1 MGSRVNIIVSYNG
14 VWEQKGE
21 KWNFKAGSNTIIHV
35 PIDVGYIELLEKL
48 YSKLKVDRSL
58 FDLKLEVP
66 FTCNDFSV
74 DPIEITDDEGVSA
87 LILENSKSLKHRV
100 PLCVSSIAK
109 NIALIDPSP
118 RASVNMENH
127 NQSCTAILQTATG
140 PSVCMGG
147 PSHNE
152 TFFPPTNLPHDDGY
166 EYEPYVN
173 DDPVALFGDNDER
186 VEGCSSSDD
195 NSEDQLSMLH
205 VVQVDNLNVR
215 PLPSRQESQGRR
227 TAGSESSRPTT
238 QDDGNRWSSPAYT
251 AEDIPCPSYAIPTLS
266 GVSCGVIE
274 VGNIFE
280 NKLELKT
287 KAHLYAMKQNFEFV
301 VKKSAWR
308 CREKALSYVRGTLEA
323 SYQKLPSYLFM
334 LQQKNPGTLIDFVTE
349 EDRFKYFFFSL
360 GVSRRGFRTCRPVL
374 CVDGTFLKTKYGGQM
389 LCAVALD
396 ANNHLYPVAFGIV
409 DSENHDSWK
418 YFMSKLKEAIGEVED
433 LAFVSDR
440 HASITHALETIFPDA
455 YHGACYHH
463 ISMNVVAKFKTD
475 HCHVLMYNAAYAF
488 RKFEFHANF
497 EKIKSKDPAIAQYLE
512 GMGFDKWSRAYFPGN
527 RYNIMTSNYA
537 ESFNNKTRDARSFPI
552 TTFVEF
558 IRFTLQSWFCNRRE
572 TSEKTTTTLAPTYE
586 KNLVDMAEKARFLIP
601 YAIGRHEFHVLD
613 GELNGEVD
621 LLNKTCTCGVFQ
633 IIGIPY
639 YYKIETWRSSYIE
652 SIYPTGNEEEWIVP
666 HDIMTITVRTPVQKN
681 PVGHPKKKQGR
692 PKMKRHPSNGDKLVV
707 PRKCSTCGG
716 LGHNRA
722 TCKVRV

>member
-1 MGSRVNIIVSYNG
+1 M
-14 VWEQKGE
+14 
-21 KWNFKAGSNTIIHV
+21 ATISI
-35 PIDVGYIELLEKL
+35 
-48 YSKLKVDRSL
+48 
-58 FDLKLEVP
+58 
-66 FTCNDFSV
+66 NDTSMAFRCV
-74 DPIEITDDEGVSA
+74 DPIESTNDEGVSA
-87 LILENSKSLKHRV
+87 LILDNSKSLKHRV
-100 PLCVSSIAK
+100 PICVSSIAK

-127 NQSCTAILQTATG
+127 NQSCTTVPQIAPG
-140 PSVCMGG
+140 PSLCMGG
-147 PSHNE
+147 PSHNK

-173 DDPVALFGDNDER
+173 DDPVAHFGDNDER

-195 NSEDQLSMLH
+195 NSEDRLSMLH
-205 VVQVDNLNVR
+205 VVQVDNLNMR
-215 PLPSRQESQGRR
+215 PLPRCQESQGRR

-238 QDDGNRWSSPAYT
+238 QDDGNRCSSLEYT
-251 AEDIPCPSYAIPTLS
+251 AEDIPCPSYVIPTLS

-274 VGNIFE
+274 VGKVFE

-301 VKKSAWR
+301 VKKSGTEVWYITCKDLDCGWR
-308 CREKALSYVRGTLEA
+308 LRGRRITKFDMFEITRFTNKHTCSLDLRHKGHCQA
-323 SYQKLPSYLFM
+323 APWKI
-334 LQQKNPGTLIDFVTE
+334 PGTLTDFVTE
-349 EDRFKYFFFSL
+349 EDRFKYCFLSL
-360 GVSRRGFRTCRPVL
+360 GVSRRGFRTRRPVL
-374 CVDGTFLKTKYGGQM
+374 CVDDTFLKTKYGGQM
-389 LCAVALD
+389 LCVVALD

-537 ESFNNKTRDARSFPI
+537 ESFNNKTRDARSFSI

-558 IRFTLQSWFCNRRE
+558 IRFTLQSWFCDRRE
-572 TSEKTTTTLAPTYE
+572 TSEKTTTTLALTYE
-586 KNLVDMAEKARFLIP
+586 KNLVDMAEKAQFLIP
-601 YAIGRHEFHVLD
+601 YAIGRREFHVLD

-621 LLNKTCTCGVFQ
+621 LLNKTCTCGMFQ
-633 IIGIPY
+633 IIGIPCAHALSGSL
-639 YYKIETWRSSYIE
+639 K
-652 SIYPTGNEEEWIVP
+652 
-666 HDIMTITVRTPVQKN
+666 
-681 PVGHPKKKQGR
+681 
-692 PKMKRHPSNGDKLVV
+692 
-707 PRKCSTCGG
+707 
-716 LGHNRA
+716 
-722 TCKVRV
+722 

>member
-1 MGSRVNIIVSYNG
+1 
-14 VWEQKGE
+14 
-21 KWNFKAGSNTIIHV
+21 
-35 PIDVGYIELLEKL
+35 
-48 YSKLKVDRSL
+48 
-58 FDLKLEVP
+58 
-66 FTCNDFSV
+66 
-74 DPIEITDDEGVSA
+74 
-87 LILENSKSLKHRV
+87 
-100 PLCVSSIAK
+100 
-109 NIALIDPSP
+109 
-118 RASVNMENH
+118 
-127 NQSCTAILQTATG
+127 
-140 PSVCMGG
+140 
-147 PSHNE
+147 
-152 TFFPPTNLPHDDGY
+152 
-166 EYEPYVN
+166 
-173 DDPVALFGDNDER
+173 
-186 VEGCSSSDD
+186 
-195 NSEDQLSMLH
+195 MLH

-215 PLPSRQESQGRR
+215 PLPSHQESQGRR
-227 TAGSESSRPTT
+227 TVGSESSRPTT
-238 QDDGNRWSSPAYT
+238 QDDGNKWSSPAYT
-251 AEDIPCPSYAIPTLS
+251 AEDIPCPSYVIPTLS

-274 VGNIFE
+274 VGKVFE

-301 VKKSAWR
+301 VKKS
-308 CREKALSYVRGTLEA
+308 
-323 SYQKLPSYLFM
+323 
-334 LQQKNPGTLIDFVTE
+334 
-349 EDRFKYFFFSL
+349 
-360 GVSRRGFRTCRPVL
+360 
-374 CVDGTFLKTKYGGQM
+374 
-389 LCAVALD
+389 VALD

-475 HCHVLMYNAAYAF
+475 HCHVLMYNAEYAF

-497 EKIKSKDPAIAQYLE
+497 EKIKSKDSAIAQYLE

-601 YAIGRHEFHVLD
+601 YAIGRHESM
-613 GELNGEVD
+613 
-621 LLNKTCTCGVFQ
+621 
-633 IIGIPY
+633 Y
-639 YYKIETWRSSYIE
+639 YYKIETWRSSYTE

-666 HDIMTITVRTPVQKN
+666 HDIMTITVRTPAQKN
-681 PVGHPKKKQGR
+681 PVGRPKKKQGR